1 MHLKIG
7 TLKSEVYIQLGFINQ
22 IPYRK
27 LCVKIVQKVSFWLQ
41 IRYARTMLENGGK
54 LVKSH
59 LGIIIVSVYP
69 QFRLAVRTSF
79 EYQKNLWRVLRMRRW
94 WFLEPFYIIIV
105 QLSWAALRLSNNTL
119 WCLHHLLV
127 EKWWWWFA
135 QGDAKTSYHS
145 RIFTL
150 RCKGLTIFIDSK
162 NHTIKTTF
170 GFDTS

>member
-1 MHLKIG
+1 MYLSKFQ
-7 TLKSEVYIQLGFINQ
+7 TVCY
-22 IPYRK
+22 
-27 LCVKIVQKVSFWLQ
+27 VV
-41 IRYARTMLENGGK
+41 EN

-59 LGIIIVSVYP
+59 LRIIMWAFTRNFAAW
-69 QFRLAVRTSF
+69 QFAPHLNTRREFSKVMVLGAILYYNCAV
-79 EYQKNLWRVLRMRRW
+79 EL
-94 WFLEPFYIIIV
+94 
-105 QLSWAALRLSNNTL
+105 LSSSARLRLSNNTL